1 MDFTP
6 LDVKSSYSLL
16 KSPTRISDLV
26 TTAKE
31 RGYKALALTDE
42 NVLYGAV
49 EFYNA
54 AKKAGIKP
62 ILGLRLVVALNETDG
77 TKLDLVFLAK
87 NQRGYQ
93 HLMDLSTLQQ
103 TRKDKKIP
111 LTIAQISSLL
121 GELFIIIPH
130 KVQFLVYLL
139 SQHQF

>member
-49 EFYNA
+49 EFIVQL
-54 AKKAGIKP
+54 KKQE
-62 ILGLRLVVALNETDG
+62 LNP
-77 TKLDLVFLAK
+77 FLAC
-87 NQRGYQ
+87 G
-93 HLMDLSTLQQ
+93 
-103 TRKDKKIP
+103 
-111 LTIAQISSLL
+111 
-121 GELFIIIPH
+121 
-130 KVQFLVYLL
+130 
-139 SQHQF
+139 

>member
-62 ILGLRLVVALNETDG
+62 IFGLRLVVALNETDG
-77 TKLDLVFLAK
+77 TKLDLGFLAK

-93 HLMDLSTLQQ
+93 
-103 TRKDKKIP
+103 
-111 LTIAQISSLL
+111 
-121 GELFIIIPH
+121 
-130 KVQFLVYLL
+130 
-139 SQHQF
+139 